1 MNVFMIAMTGAA
13 ALFAA
18 GVYVLLLYALK
29 MPTFAEE
36 RAAKKIREMGAG
48 QRADP
53 VDRLVLLLAK
63 PISKAVFLE
72 PFSERRLA
80 ATLAAAGID
89 FTPRQYIGVSI
100 ASALP
105 VLLLA
110 IPAYFLM
117 PAAIV
122 LVVIATMLQVV
133 HYYDRAAKAAKKRRD
148 QVEDE
153 LPRFV
158 RQIAEQL
165 KRSRDIY
172 TIFESYRR
180 TAGPLLGGQI
190 DIVLAD
196 MKSGGMERALERFD
210 VRVGSPLLSNVA
222 RGLLGVLRGD
232 TGLVYFEQ
240 LARDFKQ
247 IEISR
252 LKKEAQKRPARI
264 RRYSLLMLCCF
275 LALFFVVFAIQI
287 IAKLSVMFS

>member
-1 MNVFMIAMTGAA
+1 MNVYVVAMAGAA
-13 ALFAA
+13 VLFAA
-18 GVYVLLLYALK
+18 GVYVLLLYVLR

-36 RAAKKIREMGAG
+36 QAARKIRRMGAG
-48 QRADP
+48 KKADP
-53 VDRLVLLLAK
+53 IDRLVLFLAK
-63 PISKAVFLE
+63 PLSKMVFLE

-80 ATLAAAGID
+80 ATLTAAGID
-89 FTPRQYIGVSI
+89 FTPRMYVGVSI

-122 LVVIATMLQVV
+122 LVVIATALQVFH
-133 HYYDRAAKAAKKRRD
+133 HYERAAKAAKMRRD
-148 QVEDE
+148 AIEDE

-158 RQIAEQL
+158 RQISEQL
-165 KRSRDIY
+165 KRSRDIH

-180 TAGPLLGGQI
+180 SAGPLLGGQI
-190 DIVLAD
+190 DIALAD

-210 VRVGSPLLSNVA
+210 VRVGSPLLSNVV
-222 RGLLGVLRGD
+222 RGLLGALRGD

-247 IEISR
+247 IELSR
-252 LKKEAQKRPARI
+252 LKREAQKRPGRI

-287 IAKLSVMFS
+287 VAKLSEMFS